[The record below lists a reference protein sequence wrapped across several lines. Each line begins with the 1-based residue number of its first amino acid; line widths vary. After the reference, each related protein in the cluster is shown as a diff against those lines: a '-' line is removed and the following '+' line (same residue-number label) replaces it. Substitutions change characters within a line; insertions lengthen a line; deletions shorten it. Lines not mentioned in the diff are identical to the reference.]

1 MIRVKVKRNSG
12 QLKSFQL
19 KGHAESGPVGHD
31 LVCAAVSGITF
42 GAVNAVL
49 ELCNI
54 PLDIEQAGSE
64 GGFLKVTIVDMQPS
78 PDLEK
83 ASLLFEGMLI
93 SLKTVERDYSK
104 HISIIDK

>member
-1 MIRVKVKRNSG
+1 MIRVKIKRDNG
-12 QLKSFQL
+12 QIKSFQL

-49 ELCNI
+49 ELCNV
-54 PLDIEQAGSE
+54 PLEIDQAGSE
-64 GGFLKVTIVDMQPS
+64 GGFLKVTIEDMQPS

-83 ASLLFEGMLI
+83 ACLLFEGMLI
-93 SLKTVERDYSK
+93 SLQTVEHDYSK